1 MIRRVL
7 WLATSFLMLT
17 SGLVLGQTTST
28 FNGRVLDQGDA
39 VLPGVTITA
48 TNTNTGVVR
57 TTVTNAEG
65 GYLMPGLEPGTYSVK
80 TELPGFQPSE
90 RRNVT
95 LGINATLTLDF
106 KLALA
111 GVNETLTVTGEAPL
125 IEATQSKVASTIQA
139 TELQNLPM
147 ITRTISG
154 MLELLPGAA
163 PIEPMHRSKQN
174 VGSVSYGGSA
184 GTNVIATVDGAD
196 NRDNAYG
203 GPLMSYTVEGL
214 EQFQLST
221 SLFNA
226 TDGRGAGAALQMVT
240 KSGTNQLHGSAFG
253 YERDRKLSAKDYFTR
268 RAGTDKVPFSRQQ
281 YGGSG
286 GGPVIQNRM
295 FFFGAIE
302 KVEEDTS
309 LPVPNSSPT
318 DAYGQLNILVNAM
331 KAGQVPPGLVNP
343 NHPLFAPTPGRLLMF
358 TVKGNAQLT
367 NTQSVMLRY
376 AGQHDDRDAVTVA
389 TNNDQREPENSRIR
403 MYSLVGQHSLVLGN
417 KGLNQITSQV
427 NHLSRVSDV
436 TSNITGQHY
445 TRDFPSVNIFPP
457 RLSFP
462 TVNTGAG
469 GSGGSLTDAYVLQL
483 RDDVSL
489 LMGSHALRFGGNY
502 NALRHIG
509 NYNNNEHF
517 VTLTFF
523 DDPSV
528 IVSNSNGRYPQ
539 GFQTPGIVR
548 QWQQANGGAMN
559 GVGSAAESRKNAAQV
574 MGWFQDDW
582 RVNSKLTLNLGIRY
596 DVDIHFLDQQHWTNN
611 ATMML
616 LRDIGDPNGALPKTP
631 RNDISPRLG
640 FAYDLSGD
648 GRRVIR
654 GGYGLYFD
662 QYNTSA
668 ASGDLESQNRRP
680 LNILAT
686 LVNTAV
692 GVGQLATYRLGID
705 PVPAQPTEGNR
716 LGPNSTGQW
725 YGNHYADPYSHVA
738 HVGYAHTL
746 AANTVLTADFT
757 YSAARDGLRNLNLN
771 PIINGQRRLVPAL
784 LAHGYPANQF
794 SNVNI
799 LSAINKSRYDATTVM
814 LQRRFPRATLQAH
827 YTFAHAMAYGGST
840 GARGGAAA
848 PMIYDQPFGPGEW
861 GPTGNDERH
870 RLVAT
875 GVFDLAYGIQLSPVF
890 QTASARAYNLTAGSD
905 LNADG
910 NNNDRYIDPATGKQ
924 VSINTGRG
932 DATYVFDLRATKF
945 VSLGSTDRKV
955 GLFAEFFNVF
965 NTVNFGGSYTGNARS
980 ATFRQP
986 TGFIPGIG
994 YPRQAQLGVRFLF

>member
-1 MIRRVL
+1 
-7 WLATSFLMLT
+7 LATSILMVT
-17 SGLVLGQTTST
+17 SGLVFGQATST

-39 VLPGVTITA
+39 VLPGVTVTA

-65 GYLMPGLEPGTYSVK
+65 EYFIPGLDPGPYNVK
-80 TELPGFQPSE
+80 TELVGFQTAE
-90 RRNVT
+90 RGNVT
-95 LGINATLTLDF
+95 LAINTTLTLGF
-106 KLALA
+106 KLTLA
-111 GVNETLTVTGEAPL
+111 GVNETLTVTGEAPM
-125 IEATQSKVASTIQA
+125 IEATQSKLAATIQA

-163 PIEPMHRSKQN
+163 SIEPMHRSKQN

-184 GTNVIATVDGAD
+184 GTNVIPTVDGAD
-196 NRDNAYG
+196 NRDNQYG

-221 SLFNA
+221 SLFTA
-226 TDGRGAGAALQMVT
+226 GDGRGAGAALQMVT

-253 YERDRKLSAKDYFTR
+253 YERDRKLSAKDYFTAK
-268 RAGTDKVPFSRQQ
+268 AGTEKVPFSRQQ
-281 YGGSG
+281 YGGSL
-286 GGPVIQNRM
+286 GGPIVKNRM

-302 KVEEDTS
+302 RVDEDTS

-318 DAYGQLNILVNAM
+318 DVYGQLNILANAM
-331 KAGQVPPGLVNP
+331 NAGQIPSGLVNP
-343 NHPLFAPTPGRLLMF
+343 NHPLFAPTPGRLLMY
-358 TVKGNAQLT
+358 TVKANAQLS
-367 NTQSVMLRY
+367 NTQSMMVRY
-376 AGQHDDRDAVTVA
+376 AGQKDDRDAVTVA

-417 KGLNQITSQV
+417 KGLNQITGQV

-436 TSNITGQHY
+436 TSNITGEHY
-445 TRDFPSVNIFPP
+445 TRDFPSVHYFLP

-469 GSGGSLTDAYVLQL
+469 GSGGSLTDTYVLQI

-489 LMGSHALRFGGNY
+489 LMGTHALKFGGNY
-502 NALRHIG
+502 NALPNLG

-528 IVSNSNGRYPQ
+528 IASNSNGRYPQ

-548 QWQQANGGAMN
+548 QWQQANGGAVN
-559 GVGSAAESRKNAAQV
+559 GVGSAGESRKDAAQA
-574 MGWFQDDW
+574 MAWFQDDW
-582 RVNSKLTLNLGIRY
+582 RVNPKLTLNLGVRY
-596 DVDIHFLDQQHWTNN
+596 DVDIHLLDQQHWANN
-611 ATMML
+611 ATMLL

-631 RNDISPRLG
+631 RKNISPRLG
-640 FAYDLSGD
+640 LAYDLSGD
-648 GRRVIR
+648 GQRVIR

-705 PVPAQPTEGNR
+705 PLPPQPTEGNR

-725 YGNHYADPYSHVA
+725 YGNRYADPYSHVA

-746 AANTVLTADFT
+746 AANTVVSADFT
-757 YSAARDGLRNLNLN
+757 YSVGRDGLRSLNIN
-771 PIINGQRRLVPAL
+771 PLVSGQRLLVPAL
-784 LAHGYPANQF
+784 VAHGYAANQF

-814 LQRRFPRATLQAH
+814 FQRRFPRATFQAH
-827 YTFAHAMAYGGST
+827 YTFAHAYAYGGST

-848 PMIYDQPFGPGEW
+848 PMIYNQPFGPGEW
-861 GPTGNDERH
+861 GPTGQDERH

-875 GVFDLAYGIQLSPVF
+875 GVFDLAYGVQVSPVF
-890 QTASARAYNLTAGSD
+890 QTASARPYNLTAGSD

-910 NNNDRYIDPATGKQ
+910 NNNDRYIDPATGQQ
-924 VSINTGRG
+924 VSINAGRG
-932 DATYVFDLRATKF
+932 DATYVFDMRATKF
-945 VSLGSTDRKV
+945 LSLGSSDRKV
-955 GLFAEFFNVF
+955 GLFAEFFNLF
-965 NTVNFGGSYTGNARS
+965 NTANFGGSFTGNARS
-980 ATFRQP
+980 ATFRQA
-986 TGFIPGIG
+986 TGFVPGIG
-994 YPRQAQLGVRFLF
+994 YPRQAQLGVRLLF